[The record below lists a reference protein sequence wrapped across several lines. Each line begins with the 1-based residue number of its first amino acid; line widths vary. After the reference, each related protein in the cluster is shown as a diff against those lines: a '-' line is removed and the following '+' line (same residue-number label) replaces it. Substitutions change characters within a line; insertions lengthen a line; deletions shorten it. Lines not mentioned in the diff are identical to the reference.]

1 MDDKDLKAQVHY
13 YCREKLYHA
22 MQSAALDGL
31 RKYPGDATF
40 HMYNGLSLVLGRR
53 IQEGIR
59 ELEPLQSERD
69 VVLGTILALMFAH
82 RHSTV
87 LDREALAELDSRLK
101 DERKHAGEMALYHG
115 AVVLFHT
122 GKPEKAREYV
132 DRLLKANANSPDGLV
147 IKGWIEMSA
156 GKEGK
161 VKDILHYFSQ
171 AWNTVLPRGILMLY
185 LEKFVFWSFRKTMKL
200 QLVFQTNWL

>member
-1 MDDKDLKAQVHY
+1 MAF
-13 YCREKLYHA
+13 YC
-22 MQSAALDGL
+22 
-31 RKYPGDATF
+31 
-40 HMYNGLSLVLGRR
+40 
-53 IQEGIR
+53 
-59 ELEPLQSERD
+59 
-69 VVLGTILALMFAH
+69 
-82 RHSTV
+82 
-87 LDREALAELDSRLK
+87 
-101 DERKHAGEMALYHG
+101 G